1 MNLKTSIRIEARL
14 VLTSALH
21 IGATGAQGAGL
32 SHAPTARGGF
42 KDRPYIPGSS
52 LKGRLRTLLNGVD
65 LRRAMRHAPDPL
77 AALFG
82 APDLRGALSFWDC
95 PLDAD
100 WADAREADGLPIT
113 EIRGELQARRG
124 AVTRLQEV
132 VTPGATFVFRLGLAA
147 RHADGLPPVLAG
159 LRLMEWEGI
168 GAGTSRGMGRVRF
181 ADLTIDGRASDALD
195 NRTGRT
201 DGLA

>member
-1 MNLKTSIRIEARL
+1 MNLKTLIRIEARL

-21 IGATGAQGAGL
+21 VGATGAQGAGL
-32 SHAPTARGGF
+32 SHTPTARGGF

-52 LKGRLRTLLNGVD
+52 LKGRLRALLSGVD
-65 LRRAMRHAPDPL
+65 LQRSMRHVPDPL
-77 AALFG
+77 ATLFG

-100 WADAREADGLPIT
+100 WADTREADGLPLT
-113 EIRGELQARRG
+113 EIRGELQVKRG
-124 AVTRLQEV
+124 AVMRLQEV
-132 VTPGATFVFRLGLAA
+132 VTPGAIFVFRLGLAT

-181 ADLTIDGRASDALD
+181 ADLTIDGRPSDALD
-195 NRTGRT
+195 HRR
-201 DGLA
+201 GLADGMA